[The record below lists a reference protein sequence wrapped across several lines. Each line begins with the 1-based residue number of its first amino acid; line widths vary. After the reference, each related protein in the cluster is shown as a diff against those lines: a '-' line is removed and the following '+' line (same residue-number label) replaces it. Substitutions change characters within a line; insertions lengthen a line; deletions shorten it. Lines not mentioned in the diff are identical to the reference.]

1 MIISINVEK
10 TLDKV
15 QHPFMIKKTFSTL
28 GVQRA
33 YLNIIKAIYEKPGA
47 NIILND
53 QKLKAF
59 SLRLGTRQGY
69 PLSPL
74 LFNILLEGL
83 ATAMTQE
90 QEIKGMQ
97 IGKE

>member
-1 MIISINVEK
+1 MIK
-10 TLDKV
+10 TLTKV
-15 QHPFMIKKTFSTL
+15 RV
-28 GVQRA
+28 GGA

-69 PLSPL
+69 PLSQL
-74 LFNILLEGL
+74 LFNRVLEGL
-83 ATAMTQE
+83 ATVIRQE
-90 QEIKGMQ
+90 KQIKGIQ
-97 IGKE
+97 IGKAEIKLSLFAMT